1 MSNRREFIQKSAI
14 GAAGLTLG
22 GMAMSAKSYGRIIG
36 ANDRVKV
43 GILGFS
49 NRFESAL
56 GPAFQKYA
64 KEMNFE
70 FASVCD
76 LWSKR
81 RQDGLNWVKKN
92 NETTPLEARNTDEF
106 YNQKM
111 DAVIISTADFQHAM
125 LCGESV
131 KAVMNVYCEKP
142 FAETMDDAILRRKQS
157 RNQVKLSRLVLSAVQ
172 VL

>member
-36 ANDRVKV
+36 ANDRVQV

-76 LWSKR
+76 LWNKR
-81 RQDGLNWVKKN
+81 RNDGLNWVKKN
-92 NETTPLEARNTDEF
+92 NSTTPLEARNTYEF

-111 DAVIISTADFQHAM
+111 DAVRNRLLKQWMT
-125 LCGESV
+125 
-131 KAVMNVYCEKP
+131 P
-142 FAETMDDAILRRKQS
+142 FLRRKQL
-157 RNQVKLSRLVLSAVQ
+157 RNLAKLSR
-172 VL
+172 